1 MTSTSAAHASPRRAD
16 APGPSL
22 ERERALADW
31 LRERG
36 SVLVAFSG
44 GVDSAYLAALATR
57 VLGDASLAVTAI
69 SDSYPAEHRAMAE
82 RLAREHGLRH
92 EFIHTGEMEIAG
104 YRANGPDRCYHCK
117 HELYSH
123 LSALAQQR
131 GFAVVVD
138 GSNADDRGDY
148 RPGRQAA
155 REFGVESPLDLL
167 GFDKAAIR
175 ERSRDLGLPT
185 WDAPASACL
194 SSRVPYHQEVTPE
207 KLRAIESAEA
217 ALRALGFRVC
227 RVRHHGDVAR
237 IELGRDELTRAIEP
251 ETAARITAGVKAAGF
266 RFVALDLQGYRLGS
280 LNEPLRLHPV

>member
-1 MTSTSAAHASPRRAD
+1 VSTVPLVPASGADASASPEA
-16 APGPSL
+16 
-22 ERERALADW
+22 REQALVEW
-31 LRERG
+31 LQARG
-36 SVLVAFSG
+36 AVLVAFSG
-44 GVDSAYLAALATR
+44 GVDSAYLAALAAR
-57 VLGDASLAVTAI
+57 VLGVRALAVTAL
-69 SDSYPAEHRAMAE
+69 SESYPAEHRAMAE
-82 RLAREHGLRH
+82 RVAAGCGLRH
-92 EFIHTGEMEIAG
+92 EFIRTGELDLPA

-123 LSALAQQR
+123 LRALGESR
-131 GFAVVVD
+131 GIAVVVD

-175 ERSRDLGLPT
+175 ERSLAMGLPT

-194 SSRVPYHQEVTPE
+194 SSRVPYHQDVTPE
-207 KLRAIESAEA
+207 KLRAIERAEA

-237 IELGRDELTRAIEP
+237 LELGRDELARAVEP
-251 ETAARITAGVKAAGF
+251 DLAARITAGVRAAGF

-280 LNEPLRLHPV
+280 LNEPLHLRPV

>member
-1 MTSTSAAHASPRRAD
+1 MTPTSPASDAFRDARAAS
-16 APGPSL
+16 API
-22 ERERALADW
+22 EREQALVRW
-31 LRERG
+31 LRDRG

-44 GVDSAYLAALATR
+44 GVDSAYLAALAAR
-57 VLGDASLAVTAI
+57 VLGDAALAVTAL

-92 EFIHTGEMEIAG
+92 EFIRTAEMDIAA

-123 LSALAQQR
+123 LREMAGRR

-148 RPGRQAA
+148 RPGRRAA

-167 GFDKAAIR
+167 GFDKDAIR
-175 ERSRDLGLPT
+175 DRSRALGLPT

-207 KLRAIESAEA
+207 KLRAIEAAEA
-217 ALRALGFRVC
+217 CLRELGFRVC
-227 RVRHHGDVAR
+227 RVRHHGEVAR
-237 IELGRDELTRAIEP
+237 IELGRDEVARAVEP
-251 ETAARITAGVKAAGF
+251 ETAARITAGVRAAGF

-280 LNEPLRLHPV
+280 LNEPLRLRPV